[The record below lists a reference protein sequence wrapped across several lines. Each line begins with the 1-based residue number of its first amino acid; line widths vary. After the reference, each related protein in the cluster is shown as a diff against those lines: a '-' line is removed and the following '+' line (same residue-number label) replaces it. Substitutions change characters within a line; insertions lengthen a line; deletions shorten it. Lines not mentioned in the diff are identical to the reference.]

1 LRFRRAALAASL
13 VFLVASP
20 WILRGLGA
28 FLVREDT
35 PRAADVVV
43 VLAGDMFGD
52 RMRKG
57 CELLRQGLAPRA
69 LVSGPPALYGV
80 HEDKFAVEWA
90 GTQGCPVERLEG
102 VPHNARSTVEEAE
115 VFARLLRARGYQSY
129 LMVTSDFHTR
139 RAGRIFRRAIPE
151 IPAAVVAAPYRYYR
165 PEAWWSER
173 ESAKTFF
180 FEWVKTVT
188 SWFGL

>member
-1 LRFRRAALAASL
+1 MRGRRIALIAAVGAA
-13 VFLVASP
+13 VASP
-20 WILRGLGA
+20 WAIRGLGTY
-28 FLVREDT
+28 LVEDAP
-35 PRAADVVV
+35 PRPADAII

-57 CELLRQGLAPRA
+57 CDLLRQGLAPRA

-80 HEDKFAVEWA
+80 HEDRFAIQWA
-90 GTQGCPVERLEG
+90 GTLGCPVDKLEG
-102 VPHNARSTVEEAE
+102 VPHNARSTAEEAE
-115 VFARLLRARGYQSY
+115 VFARLLHARGYKSY

-139 RAGRIFRRAIPE
+139 RAGRIFRRAIPD
-151 IPAAVVAAPYRYYR
+151 IPATVVAAPYRYYR
-165 PEAWWSER
+165 PGAWWSER